1 MTEPVLINRSM
12 LIAFLVVVQTL
23 IAPLVALA
31 SLYVIALAW
40 QLSFEH
46 SSATLVTIVTLQFL
60 VLTHPPR
67 DLSEQLAWRPL
78 NAASNVVLRWC
89 VLVAVLLIMGHSSGA
104 LSAFPH
110 AAFRA
115 WAIGTPVALVVCTLA
130 VAQVMR
136 RVVMSAVGNRKV
148 IFAGYNTSSL
158 ALARNLQGNRALRLQ
173 VEGFFDDR
181 GADRLNLESDIHLV
195 GRLSEVAG
203 FAKERSI
210 DVIFIAL
217 PVRHIKRVLDLLDD
231 LRDTTASIYYVPDIF
246 VFDLIQARSSEVNG
260 IPVVAMCE
268 TPFYGYRGLTKRLID
283 IAVSVTFLVCAS
295 PLLLLIGLLVK
306 LSSPGPAIFRQRR
319 YGLDG
324 HEIMVYKFRTMTV
337 TEDGAQ
343 IQQASRTDS
352 RITPIGRFLRRYS
365 LDELPQFINVL
376 QGRMSLVGPRPHAV
390 AHNEMYRTLIKGY
403 MVRHKVRP
411 GITGLAQINGAR
423 GETSKLED
431 MEERIR
437 LDLEY
442 LRGWS
447 PLLDVKIVLRTAVKM
462 FRDGQAY

>member
-1 MTEPVLINRSM
+1 MTEPVLIKSSM
-12 LIAFLVVVQTL
+12 LIALMVVVLTVTP
-23 IAPLVALA
+23 PLVALA
-31 SLYVIALAW
+31 SLYIVVRVWHISFEQSPSALA
-40 QLSFEH
+40 
-46 SSATLVTIVTLQFL
+46 VIITLQFL

-67 DLSEQLAWRPL
+67 DLSTQLTWRPVV
-78 NAASNVVLRWC
+78 AAFSVVLRWML
-89 VLVAVLLIMGHSSGA
+89 LVVLLLIIGHST
-104 LSAFPH
+104 SAASAYPYR
-110 AAFRA
+110 AFQA
-115 WAIGTPVALVVCTLA
+115 WAFATPVALIVSTLA
-130 VAQVMR
+130 VGLIMR
-136 RVVMSAVGNRKV
+136 RAVLNAVGGRRV
-148 IFAGYNTSSL
+148 IFAGYNSSSL
-158 ALARNLQGNRALRLQ
+158 ALARTLESNVALRLQ

-181 GADRLNLESDIHLV
+181 GSDRLNMEADTRLV
-195 GRLSEVAG
+195 GRLSEVAE
-203 FAKERSI
+203 FAKEHNI

-217 PVRHIKRVLDLLDD
+217 PIRHIKRVLDLLDD

-246 VFDLIQARSSEVNG
+246 VFDLIQARSSELNG

-283 IAVSVTFLVCAS
+283 IGVSVAFLILGS
-295 PLLLLIGLLVK
+295 PLLLLLALLVK
-306 LSSPGPAIFRQRR
+306 LSSPGPVVFRQRR

-324 HEIMVYKFRTMTV
+324 HEIMVYKFRTMLV
-337 TEDGAQ
+337 TEDGEQ
-343 IQQASRTDS
+343 IRQASRTDS
-352 RITPIGRFLRRYS
+352 RITPIGGFLRRYS

-390 AHNEMYRTLIKGY
+390 AHNEQYRTLIKGY

-431 MEERIR
+431 MEARIR

-447 PLLDVKIVLRTAVKM
+447 PLLDIKIMARTFVKV
-462 FRDGQAY
+462 FRDDNAY